1 MEFSGRYY
9 NPLER
14 NIIMAKEHKEK
25 VVALSKE
32 LGFEVITEGILT
44 V

>member
-1 MEFSGRYY
+1 MEFLGRFY

-14 NIIMAKEHKEK
+14 NIIMSIEHKDG
-25 VVALSKE
+25 VLALSKE
-32 LGFEVITEGILT
+32 LGFEVITEEIIT